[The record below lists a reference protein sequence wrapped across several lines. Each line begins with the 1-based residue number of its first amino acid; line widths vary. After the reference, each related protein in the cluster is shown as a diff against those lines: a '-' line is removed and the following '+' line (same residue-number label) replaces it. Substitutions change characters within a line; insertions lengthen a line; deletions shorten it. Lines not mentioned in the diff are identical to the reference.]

1 MIFETRSLIMLL
13 KKTYIFMFFLAPR
26 CIFLQIW
33 VVNKTKY
40 VTQQAI
46 YRTLFWVVLQS
57 PSHIIKKR
65 PFTKEIYSCY
75 SKSLPDCSHQG
86 LERLLETVAACQF
99 SSV

>member
-33 VVNKTKY
+33 VVKKTKY

-57 PSHIIKKR
+57 PSHIIKKG
-65 PFTKEIYSCY
+65 PLLKKYTVVIQ
-75 SKSLPDCSHQG
+75 SLYPDCSHQG